1 MSHINLF
8 IQEKRTKKD
17 NPIKTDP
24 TIQNHPRKLHI
35 INQPTELHLLVPG
48 ISNIYETCYDL
59 RRLGHKRATS
69 QFLTLRVA
77 IIPTPTP
84 KPSQDLSNYLYE
96 NTCTQIRTWKKQIQH
111 VNSTCNLYGINM

>member
-35 INQPTELHLLVPG
+35 INQPTELHLLVPPG
-48 ISNIYETCYDL
+48 
-59 RRLGHKRATS
+59 TS
-69 QFLTLRVA
+69 
-77 IIPTPTP
+77 
-84 KPSQDLSNYLYE
+84 DYL
-96 NTCTQIRTWKKQIQH
+96 
-111 VNSTCNLYGINM
+111 